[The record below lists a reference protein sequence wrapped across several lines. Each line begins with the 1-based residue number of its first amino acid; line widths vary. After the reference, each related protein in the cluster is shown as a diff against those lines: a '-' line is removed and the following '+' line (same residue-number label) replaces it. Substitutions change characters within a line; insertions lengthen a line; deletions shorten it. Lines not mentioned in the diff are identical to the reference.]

1 MHLPF
6 VYIFCFFFFFLDSF
20 VPPSEENRKIVA
32 AIKQGKNP
40 NIKQSICKTELS
52 IYYFFQIH
60 LILSTGFLKVK
71 YLGSKT
77 L

>member
-6 VYIFCFFFFFLDSF
+6 VYIFCLFFFSDSF

-40 NIKQSICKTELS
+40 NIKQSICKTKLS
-52 IYYFFQIH
+52 I
-60 LILSTGFLKVK
+60 
-71 YLGSKT
+71 
-77 L
+77 